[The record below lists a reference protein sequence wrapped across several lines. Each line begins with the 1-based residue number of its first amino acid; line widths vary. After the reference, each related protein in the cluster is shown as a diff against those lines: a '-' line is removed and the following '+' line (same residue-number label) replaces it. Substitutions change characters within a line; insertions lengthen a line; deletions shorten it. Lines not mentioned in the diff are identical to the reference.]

1 LQKKILKKVHVSFI
15 AAIVWFIIAT
25 ILLTIPGTD
34 LPQEDWLDKIP
45 LFDKWIHIGMFAIL
59 VTLWCRSRLL
69 LKTKTDSQ
77 KLKQVF
83 ITIGVIWL
91 GYGVAMEFVQKY
103 FIPFRSFDISD
114 IIADGVGCA
123 AGVFFSIRRY
133 IKK

>member
-1 LQKKILKKVHVSFI
+1 LKKSQLSLI
-15 AAIVWFIIAT
+15 AAIGWFIIAT

-59 VTLWCRSRLL
+59 VTLWCWSRRLL
-69 LKTKTDSQ
+69 KSKTDTQ

-83 ITIGVIWL
+83 ITIGIIWL
-91 GYGVAMEFVQKY
+91 GYGIAMEFVQKY
-103 FIPFRSFDISD
+103 FIPFRSFDIGD

-123 AGVFFSIRRY
+123 AGLIFSIRRY